1 MHVFNHQNHGQT
13 QNKTIQVDQMTYF
26 SCQNNSRGVSLE
38 VRVEDTSRDDF
49 SQTIE
54 QIINQDMG
62 KMRVMQIIHKPRHNK
77 CPS

>member
-1 MHVFNHQNHGQT
+1 MHVFNNQNHSQT

-26 SCQNNSRGVSLE
+26 SCQNNYRGVYLVAS
-38 VRVEDTSRDDF
+38 VEDTSGDDF

-54 QIINQDMG
+54 QIVNQDMG

-77 CPS
+77 CSS

>member
-26 SCQNNSRGVSLE
+26 SCQNNSRGVSLAIS
-38 VRVEDTSRDDF
+38 VEDTFGDDF

-54 QIINQDMG
+54 QIVNQDMG
-62 KMRVMQIIHKPRHNK
+62 KMR
-77 CPS
+77 